1 MRTYVDSGILAKLY
15 IPEAGTEE
23 TILRLR
29 EIQQIPLLLL
39 HELEIR
45 NALRAQAGRDLIR
58 HEQLVSALAAFQ
70 EDIGAGRLAGTSV
83 DWPHIFARA
92 EDLSREHASKILCR
106 ALDILHVAA
115 AEAAGCAAFITG
127 DGRQADLALSVG
139 LEVTRIGQRTR

>member
-1 MRTYVDSGILAKLY
+1 MQTYVDSGVLVKLY
-15 IPEAGTEE
+15 FPEAGTQE

-45 NALRAQAGRDLIR
+45 NALRAQAGRGLIG

-70 EDIGAGRLAGTSV
+70 EDIDAGRLARTPV
-83 DWPHIFARA
+83 DWPRIFARA
-92 EDLSREHASKILCR
+92 EGLSLEHATRVLCR

-115 AEAAGCAAFITG
+115 AEAVGCAAFITG
-127 DGRQADLALSVG
+127 DGRQADLARSVG
-139 LEVTRIGQRTR
+139 LEVTRIGERTR